1 MTEQLVTKKLLEDMR
16 QEENLINDFFDEPT
30 NFVSEAHEKFSVPGF
45 VSQPPKPIA
54 RHDVYSE
61 MPVSYWTE
69 KKNRAHGITQVK
81 TLDSPFRRNA
91 AFSTPGS
98 ETYETAKP
106 NEIENYPYMS
116 EKSNNTAAIL

>member
-1 MTEQLVTKKLLEDMR
+1 MNNKGIRYKLTEQLVTKKLLDDMR
-16 QEENLINDFFDEPT
+16 QEENLVNDFFDEPT

-69 KKNRAHGITQVK
+69 KKNRAHVN
-81 TLDSPFRRNA
+81 S
-91 AFSTPGS
+91 
-98 ETYETAKP
+98 
-106 NEIENYPYMS
+106 
-116 EKSNNTAAIL
+116 SNQKNKD